1 MNTTLEKT
9 SCSTIE
15 VAQRKTHLIAYIVI
29 GVVLLALPFVVPEY
43 FRSLLSKIY
52 IFAIFAIGLNLVLG
66 YTGLI
71 SLGHAAY
78 LGVGG
83 YTVGILM
90 TRFGIENL
98 WVLLLAAL
106 LMSAL
111 FAAVIGF
118 IALRVT
124 GMHFILITIA
134 FGQLLYAIA
143 VKWRSVTGSTDGLI
157 GIFYPTLGFGDF
169 QWTSFSF
176 HYLIL
181 AVFVACYIL
190 MYLITHSSF
199 GYALVGIRENE
210 PRMQGLG
217 YNTWLYKYI
226 GFIVGGI
233 FTGIG
238 GALFAPFY
246 GIMVPSHFGLLTSS
260 MIVLMVLL
268 GSPGTLYGPVIGAFV
283 ILLLE
288 FFASVYSPER
298 WPLIL
303 GATFIVCITLFR
315 GGIGIY
321 LAGGWEKMKGMIWR

>member
-1 MNTTLEKT
+1 MNTTLKT
-9 SCSTIE
+9 TSSPPNQRRKSAFAQYIAI
-15 VAQRKTHLIAYIVI
+15 VAILFVLP
-29 GVVLLALPFVVPEY
+29 LLAPECL
-43 FRSLLSKIY
+43 RSMLSKIY
-52 IFAIFAIGLNLVLG
+52 IFAMFAMGLNLVLG

-90 TRFGIENL
+90 TRLGIDSL
-98 WVLLLAAL
+98 WVLFPAAIF
-106 LMSAL
+106 MSAIV
-111 FAAVIGF
+111 AAVIGF

-134 FGQLLYAIA
+134 FGQLLFAIA

-157 GIFYPTLGFGDF
+157 GITYPALEVVGY

-181 AVFVACYIL
+181 LLFIICYVF
-190 MYLITHSSF
+190 MYLITNSSF

-210 PRMQGLG
+210 SRMQGLG
-217 YNTWLYKYI
+217 YNTWLYKYVAFII
-226 GFIVGGI
+226 GGVFAGLA
-233 FTGIG
+233 

-260 MIVLMVLL
+260 MAVLMVLL
-268 GSPGTLYGPVIGAFV
+268 GSPGTLYGPVIGSFL

-288 FFASVYSPER
+288 FFASIYSPQR

-303 GATFIVCITLFR
+303 GAVFIVCITLFR
-315 GGIGIY
+315 GGVGIY
-321 LAGGWEKMKGMIWR
+321 LARAWGKTRNILWRS

>member
-1 MNTTLEKT
+1 MQTPLE
-9 SCSTIE
+9 TISFPPI
-15 VAQRKTHLIAYIVI
+15 QKRKYAFVPYIVI
-29 GVVLLALPFVVPEY
+29 VGIMVLLPFLVPDY
-43 FRSLLSKIY
+43 FRSMLSKIY
-52 IFAIFAIGLNLVLG
+52 IFAIFAMGLNVVLG

-90 TRFGIENL
+90 TRFGIHSL
-98 WVLLLAAL
+98 GLLFL
-106 LMSAL
+106 SAL
-111 FAAVIGF
+111 FMSAIIAAVIGF

-134 FGQLLYAIA
+134 FGQLLFAIA
-143 VKWRSVTGSTDGLI
+143 VKWRSMTGSTDGLI
-157 GIFYPTLGFGDF
+157 GITYPAIDF
-169 QWTSFSF
+169 IRFRWTSFSF

-181 AVFVACYIL
+181 LIFIICYWL
-190 MYLITHSSF
+190 MTLITNSSF

-217 YNTWLYKYI
+217 YHTWLYKYMAFII
-226 GFIVGGI
+226 GGAFAGI
-233 FTGIG
+233 A

-246 GIMVPSHFGLLTSS
+246 GIMVPNHFGLLTSS
-260 MIVLMVLL
+260 MAILMVVL
-268 GSPGTLYGPVIGAFV
+268 GSPGTLYGPFIGSFLIV
-283 ILLLE
+283 LLE
-288 FFASVYSPER
+288 FFASIYSPER

-315 GGIGIY
+315 GGVGIY
-321 LAGGWEKMKGMIWR
+321 LAEALEKAKGALWKS

>member
-1 MNTTLEKT
+1 MDRTLKTTY
-9 SCSTIE
+9 SPPI
-15 VAQRKTHLIAYIVI
+15 QMRKSIFVQYIAIVVI
-29 GVVLLALPFVVPEY
+29 LFVLPFFMPEY
-43 FRSLLSKIY
+43 LRSMLGKIY
-52 IFAIFAIGLNLVLG
+52 IFAIFAMGLNLLLG

-90 TRFGIENL
+90 THFGIDGL
-98 WVLLLAAL
+98 VVLLLSAIF
-106 LMSAL
+106 MSAI
-111 FAAVIGF
+111 AAAIIGF
-118 IALRVT
+118 IALRVS

-134 FGQLLYAIA
+134 FGQLLFAIA

-157 GIFYPTLGFGDF
+157 GITYPAVEFIGF

-181 AVFVACYIL
+181 LLFIICYLL
-190 MYLITHSSF
+190 MYLITNSSF

-210 PRMQGLG
+210 SRMQGLG
-217 YNTWLYKYI
+217 YNTWLYKYVAFII
-226 GFIVGGI
+226 GGAIAGLA
-233 FTGIG
+233 

-260 MIVLMVLL
+260 MAVLMVLL
-268 GSPGTLYGPVIGAFV
+268 GSPGTLYGPIIGSFI

-288 FFASVYSPER
+288 FFASIYSPER
-298 WPLIL
+298 WPFIL
-303 GATFIVCITLFR
+303 GAVFIVCITLFR
-315 GGIGIY
+315 GGVGIY
-321 LAGGWEKMKGMIWR
+321 LARAWEKTRNTLWR

>member
-1 MNTTLEKT
+1 MKT
-9 SCSTIE
+9 SSLNSARRLDQAKKYALIQYCVV
-15 VAQRKTHLIAYIVI
+15 VAILFV
-29 GVVLLALPFVVPEY
+29 LPFLVPEY
-43 FRSLLSKIY
+43 FRSLLGKIY
-52 IFAIFAIGLNLVLG
+52 IFAIFAMGLNLVLG

-90 TRFGIENL
+90 THFGIESL
-98 WVLLLAAL
+98 GLLFLSAIILSAIVAAL
-106 LMSAL
+106 
-111 FAAVIGF
+111 IGF
-118 IALRVT
+118 VALRVT

-134 FGQLLYAIA
+134 FGQLLYAVA

-157 GIFYPTLGFGDF
+157 GIFYPAVDF
-169 QWTSFSF
+169 IGYQWTAFSF
-176 HYLIL
+176 HYFIL
-181 AVFVACYIL
+181 LVFIICYVL
-190 MYLITHSSF
+190 MYLISNSSF

-217 YNTWLYKYI
+217 YNTWLYKYVA
-226 GFIVGGI
+226 FILGGA
-233 FTGIG
+233 FTGVA

-260 MIVLMVLL
+260 MAVLMVLL
-268 GSPGTLYGPVIGAFV
+268 GSPGTLYGPVIGALL

-288 FFASVYSPER
+288 FFASIYSPER

-303 GATFIVCITLFR
+303 GAAFIICITLFR
-315 GGIGIY
+315 GGVGIY
-321 LAGGWEKMKGMIWR
+321 LARAWEKIRGGLWRS

>member
-1 MNTTLEKT
+1 MSIPSLDNTPRQDQ
-9 SCSTIE
+9 
-15 VAQRKTHLIAYIVI
+15 ARKFPLFSYLAAVVI
-29 GVVLLALPFVVPEY
+29 LLLLPFLVPEY
-43 FRSLLSKIY
+43 FRSMLSKIY
-52 IFAIFAIGLNLVLG
+52 ISAIFAMGLNLVLG

-71 SLGHAAY
+71 SLGHADY

-90 TRFGIENL
+90 AHLGIES
-98 WVLLLAAL
+98 LLLLFLSAIVMSAIVAAL
-106 LMSAL
+106 
-111 FAAVIGF
+111 IGF
-118 IALRVT
+118 VALRVK

-157 GIFYPTLGFGDF
+157 GIFYPAVDF
-169 QWTSFSF
+169 IQYQWTGFSF
-176 HYLIL
+176 HYFIL
-181 AVFVACYIL
+181 VVFIVCYIL
-190 MYLITHSSF
+190 MYLITNSSF

-226 GFIVGGI
+226 AFIMGGA
-233 FTGIG
+233 FAGVA

-260 MIVLMVLL
+260 MAVLMVLL
-268 GSPGTLYGPVIGAFV
+268 GSPGTLYGPVIGAFL

-288 FFASVYSPER
+288 FFASIYSPER

-303 GATFIVCITLFR
+303 GAAFIICITLFR
-315 GGIGIY
+315 GGVGIY
-321 LAGGWEKMKGMIWR
+321 LAHAWGRLRGMLWR

>member
-1 MNTTLEKT
+1 MNTTLETT
-9 SCSTIE
+9 SNPPIHIRKSTFI
-15 VAQRKTHLIAYIVI
+15 QYIAIVVI
-29 GVVLLALPFVVPEY
+29 LFALPFFVPEY
-43 FRSLLSKIY
+43 LRSILGKIY
-52 IFAIFAIGLNLVLG
+52 IFAIFAMGLNLLLG

-90 TRFGIENL
+90 THFGINGL
-98 WVLLLAAL
+98 VVLFLAAI
-106 LMSAL
+106 LMSAI
-111 FAAVIGF
+111 AAAIIGF
-118 IALRVT
+118 IALRVS

-134 FGQLLYAIA
+134 FGQLLFAIA

-157 GIFYPTLGFGDF
+157 GITYPAVEFIGF

-181 AVFVACYIL
+181 LLFIICYLL
-190 MYLITHSSF
+190 MYFISNSSF

-210 PRMQGLG
+210 SRMEGLG
-217 YNTWLYKYI
+217 YNTWLYKYMAFII
-226 GFIVGGI
+226 GGVFAGAA
-233 FTGIG
+233 

-246 GIMVPSHFGLLTSS
+246 GIMVPAHFGLLTSS
-260 MIVLMVLL
+260 MVVLMVLL
-268 GSPGTLYGPVIGAFV
+268 GSPGTLYGPVIGSFL

-288 FFASVYSPER
+288 FFASIYSPER

-303 GATFIVCITLFR
+303 GAIFIVCITLFR
-315 GGIGIY
+315 GGVGIY
-321 LAGGWEKMKGMIWR
+321 MAKAWEKAGSPLWR

>member
-1 MNTTLEKT
+1 MKTPSQDIARPPDQEQKYTLL
-9 SCSTIE
+9 
-15 VAQRKTHLIAYIVI
+15 QYIV
-29 GVVLLALPFVVPEY
+29 VVVILFILPFLVPEY

-52 IFAIFAIGLNLVLG
+52 IFAIFAMGLNLVLG

-90 TRFGIENL
+90 THLGIESL
-98 WVLLLAAL
+98 GLLFLSAII
-106 LMSAL
+106 MSAIV
-111 FAAVIGF
+111 AAMIGF
-118 IALRVT
+118 VALRVT

-134 FGQLLYAIA
+134 FGQLLFAIA

-157 GIFYPTLGFGDF
+157 GIFYPAVDF
-169 QWTSFSF
+169 IRYQWTGFSF

-181 AVFVACYIL
+181 LVFIVCYIL
-190 MYLITHSSF
+190 MYLITNSSF
-199 GYALVGIRENE
+199 GYALIGIRENE

-217 YNTWLYKYI
+217 YNTWLYKYVA
-226 GFIVGGI
+226 FILGGI
-233 FTGIG
+233 FSGVA

-246 GIMVPSHFGLLTSS
+246 GIMVPNHFGLLTSS
-260 MIVLMVLL
+260 MAVLMVLL

-283 ILLLE
+283 ILSLE
-288 FFASVYSPER
+288 FFASIYSPER

-303 GATFIVCITLFR
+303 GATFIVCITVFR

-321 LAGGWEKMKGMIWR
+321 LAGGWEKLRGLLWRS

>member
-1 MNTTLEKT
+1 MNTTVETT
-9 SCSTIE
+9 SNPPIHIRKSTFI
-15 VAQRKTHLIAYIVI
+15 QYIAIVVI
-29 GVVLLALPFVVPEY
+29 LFALPFFVPEY
-43 FRSLLSKIY
+43 LRSILSKIY
-52 IFAIFAIGLNLVLG
+52 IFAIFAMGLNLLLG

-90 TRFGIENL
+90 THFGINGL
-98 WVLLLAAL
+98 VVLFLSAI
-106 LMSAL
+106 LMSAI
-111 FAAVIGF
+111 AAAIIGF
-118 IALRVT
+118 IALRVS

-134 FGQLLYAIA
+134 FGQLLFAIA

-157 GIFYPTLGFGDF
+157 GITYPAVEFIGF

-181 AVFVACYIL
+181 LLFIICYLL
-190 MYLITHSSF
+190 MYLIANSSF

-210 PRMQGLG
+210 SRMEGLG
-217 YNTWLYKYI
+217 YNTWLYKYMAFII
-226 GFIVGGI
+226 GGVFAGVA
-233 FTGIG
+233 

-246 GIMVPSHFGLLTSS
+246 GIMVPGHFGLLTSS
-260 MIVLMVLL
+260 MVVLMVLL
-268 GSPGTLYGPVIGAFV
+268 GSPGTLYGPVIGSFL

-288 FFASVYSPER
+288 FFASIYSPER

-303 GATFIVCITLFR
+303 GAIFIVCITLFR
-315 GGIGIY
+315 GGVGIY
-321 LAGGWEKMKGMIWR
+321 MAKAWEKAGSPLWR

>member
-1 MNTTLEKT
+1 MNPALETTSSPPIHMRK
-9 SCSTIE
+9 ST
-15 VAQRKTHLIAYIVI
+15 LIQYIIIVMI
-29 GVVLLALPFVVPEY
+29 LFVLPFLLPEY
-43 FRSLLSKIY
+43 LHSMLGKIY
-52 IFAIFAIGLNLVLG
+52 IFAIFAMGLNLVLG

-83 YTVGILM
+83 YTVGIFM
-90 TRFGIENL
+90 THFGIDGL
-98 WVLLLAAL
+98 LVLFLSAIF
-106 LMSAL
+106 MSAI
-111 FAAVIGF
+111 AAAIIGF

-134 FGQLLYAIA
+134 FGQLLFAIA

-157 GIFYPTLGFGDF
+157 GITYPALEVVGY

-181 AVFVACYIL
+181 LLFIICYVF
-190 MYLITHSSF
+190 MYLITNSSF

-210 PRMQGLG
+210 SRMKGLG
-217 YNTWLYKYI
+217 YNTWLYKYVAFII
-226 GFIVGGI
+226 GGVFAGLA
-233 FTGIG
+233 

-260 MIVLMVLL
+260 MAVLMVLL
-268 GSPGTLYGPVIGAFV
+268 GSPGTLYGPVIGSFL

-288 FFASVYSPER
+288 FFASIYSPQR

-303 GATFIVCITLFR
+303 GAVFIVCITLFR
-315 GGIGIY
+315 GGVGIY
-321 LAGGWEKMKGMIWR
+321 LAKAWEKTRNILWRS

>member
-1 MNTTLEKT
+1 MRKF
-9 SCSTIE
+9 TI
-15 VAQRKTHLIAYIVI
+15 AQYIVVI
-29 GVVLLALPFVVPEY
+29 VILFMLPFFVPEY
-43 FRSLLSKIY
+43 LRSMLGKIY
-52 IFAIFAIGLNLVLG
+52 IFAIFAMGLNLLLG
-66 YTGLI
+66 YTGLV

-90 TRFGIENL
+90 THFGIDGL
-98 WVLLLAAL
+98 AVLLLSAVF
-106 LMSAL
+106 MSAI
-111 FAAVIGF
+111 AAAIIGF
-118 IALRVT
+118 IALRVS

-134 FGQLLYAIA
+134 FGQLLFAIA

-157 GIFYPTLGFGDF
+157 GITYPAVEFIGF

-181 AVFVACYIL
+181 LMFIICYFL
-190 MYLITHSSF
+190 MYLITNSSF

-210 PRMQGLG
+210 SRMQGLG
-217 YNTWLYKYI
+217 YNTWLYKYVAFII
-226 GFIVGGI
+226 GGVFAGAA
-233 FTGIG
+233 

-260 MIVLMVLL
+260 MAVLMVLL
-268 GSPGTLYGPVIGAFV
+268 GSPGTLYGPIIGSFL
-283 ILLLE
+283 ILFLE
-288 FFASVYSPER
+288 FFASIYSPER

-303 GATFIVCITLFR
+303 GAVFIVCITLFR

-321 LAGGWEKMKGMIWR
+321 LAGAWEKTRDTLWK

>member
-1 MNTTLEKT
+1 MRK
-9 SCSTIE
+9 STFIQYTAI
-15 VAQRKTHLIAYIVI
+15 VLILFV
-29 GVVLLALPFVVPEY
+29 LPFFIPEY
-43 FRSLLSKIY
+43 LRSILGKIY
-52 IFAIFAIGLNLVLG
+52 IFAIFAMGLNLLLG

-90 TRFGIENL
+90 THFGINGL
-98 WVLLLAAL
+98 VTLFLAAI
-106 LMSAL
+106 LMSAI
-111 FAAVIGF
+111 AAAIIGF
-118 IALRVT
+118 IALRVS

-134 FGQLLYAIA
+134 FGQLLFAIA

-157 GIFYPTLGFGDF
+157 GITYPAVEFIGF

-181 AVFVACYIL
+181 LLFIICYLL
-190 MYLITHSSF
+190 MYFITNSSF

-210 PRMQGLG
+210 SRMEGLG
-217 YNTWLYKYI
+217 YNTWLYKYMAFII
-226 GFIVGGI
+226 GGVFAGLA
-233 FTGIG
+233 

-246 GIMVPSHFGLLTSS
+246 GIMVPSHFALLTSS
-260 MIVLMVLL
+260 MVVLIVLL
-268 GSPGTLYGPVIGAFV
+268 GSPGTLYGPVIGSFL

-288 FFASVYSPER
+288 FFASIHSPER

-303 GATFIVCITLFR
+303 GAVFIVCITLFR
-315 GGIGIY
+315 GGVGIY
-321 LAGGWEKMKGMIWR
+321 MAKAWEKARNPLWR